1 MLGRE
6 LGRGR
11 EGGGLWEG
19 AKRRED
25 VEVEG
30 RGGGGMAA
38 AGGRCCLVKEMEL
51 ACLGLLLLLSL

>member
-11 EGGGLWEG
+11 EGGGGCEG
-19 AKRRED
+19 ADGRGDVE

-30 RGGGGMAA
+30 RGGWGMAA
-38 AGGRCCLVKEMEL
+38 AGGRCCLVKGMEL
-51 ACLGLLLLLSL
+51 DCSGLSGGS